1 MDSQA
6 SPNRSELL
14 NHLQNLMKASVGGMV
29 VASATVATAPAE
41 ASNSVKAH
49 ENKPAITE
57 RIQEIRKQIA
67 TTALDA
73 EMPETG
79 PLLAWG
85 NWHNWRNGWGNGW
98 HNWGNWHN

>member
-1 MDSQA
+1 MDSQT

-14 NHLQNLMKASVGGMV
+14 NHLQQLMKASVGGMV
-29 VASATVATAPAE
+29 VASATVAAPPVQA
-41 ASNSVKAH
+41 ANSLAATG
-49 ENKPAITE
+49 NNTAITQ
-57 RIQEIRKQIA
+57 RVQEVRKQIKTA
-67 TTALDA
+67 TLDA
-73 EMPETG
+73 EKSESG